1 MSNKQ
6 VNSNTKSTDA
16 TKKRTFISQA
26 DVPSVS
32 LDQALR
38 IPRAIADNYAG
49 GSVTP
54 LQLASALTVSPNAGP
69 FKMLCGA
76 AIAYGLTEGGYNAKQ
91 ISLTGLGKRIVKP
104 LAEGDDAEARR
115 EAVLKPRVIGELLRK
130 YEGSPLPRHDI
141 AMNVLEDMGVPQSRT
156 ETVYNLV
163 IESARSVGLLRS
175 IKDKEYVDLSGLP
188 APKNDQLAPDFE
200 ELSQDDS
207 VYLPGSEM
215 DQRPATFT
223 APAAPA
229 VATGTLD
236 SGLGR
241 RVFITHGKD
250 KAFIDPIKKLLA
262 FGEMI
267 PIVSVERESV
277 SKPVP
282 EKVMDDMRM
291 CGAAIIH
298 VADEVRLM
306 DKDAK
311 EHVVINANVLIEI
324 GAAMALYGQRFI
336 LLVKDGVELPSN
348 LQGLYQVRYQGDV
361 LDGPATIQLLE
372 AINNMKSVAIPGL
385 RQPTGAE

>member
-1 MSNKQ
+1 M
-6 VNSNTKSTDA
+6 
-16 TKKRTFISQA
+16 
-26 DVPSVS
+26 
-32 LDQALR
+32 
-38 IPRAIADNYAG
+38 
-49 GSVTP
+49 
-54 LQLASALTVSPNAGP
+54 
-69 FKMLCGA
+69 
-76 AIAYGLTEGGYNAKQ
+76 
-91 ISLTGLGKRIVKP
+91 
-104 LAEGDDAEARR
+104 
-115 EAVLKPRVIGELLRK
+115 
-130 YEGSPLPRHDI
+130 
-141 AMNVLEDMGVPQSRT
+141 
-156 ETVYNLV
+156 
-163 IESARSVGLLRS
+163 
-175 IKDKEYVDLSGLP
+175 
-188 APKNDQLAPDFE
+188 
-200 ELSQDDS
+200 
-207 VYLPGSEM
+207 
-215 DQRPATFT
+215 
-223 APAAPA
+223 
-229 VATGTLD
+229 ATGTLD